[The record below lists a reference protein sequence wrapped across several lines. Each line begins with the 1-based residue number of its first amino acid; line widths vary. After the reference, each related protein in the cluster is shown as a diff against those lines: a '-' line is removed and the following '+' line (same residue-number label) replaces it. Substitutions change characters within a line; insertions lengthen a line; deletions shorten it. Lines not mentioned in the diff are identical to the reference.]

1 MADQI
6 KIRLPGLNGRQFASQ
21 KKKGGLGIKDIN
33 TFNLAL
39 LDKWKW
45 NLFQHEGQLMA
56 RVLESKYGGWRNL
69 DEAPHDSNES
79 IWWSDLKMVFQ
90 NSKQNDDVQNSIVL
104 RVGCGDRIKFW
115 EDKWTDGEV
124 SLLAKYPRMYLISCQ
139 QNQLIQQ
146 MGAIRNQG
154 GVEFF
159 MEEAIVRQ

>member
-1 MADQI
+1 
-6 KIRLPGLNGRQFASQ
+6 
-21 KKKGGLGIKDIN
+21 
-33 TFNLAL
+33 
-39 LDKWKW
+39 
-45 NLFQHEGQLMA
+45 MA

-69 DEAPHDSNES
+69 DEAPHDNNES